1 MPGQAG
7 LGPETKNPVLAAI
20 FSRRSIREYQDEPV
34 SKKDLEMILEA
45 GRFAPSGL
53 NNQPWRFLALLPED
67 KRVQGLAGCTKYA
80 SIVRTA
86 RTLVVVFLEKRAMY
100 HPMKDHQSAGACI
113 QNMLLAAHAL
123 GLGAVWLGE
132 IVGREA
138 KVLDVLGLDPD
149 AYQLMAVVALG
160 RPARQGASSRR
171 PLGELLLEEI

>member
-1 MPGQAG
+1 MSGQAA
-7 LGPETKNPVLAAI
+7 LGPETKNPVLNAI
-20 FSRRSIREYQDEPV
+20 LSRRSVREYLDEPV

-53 NNQPWRFLALLPED
+53 NNQPWRFLALTPED

-80 SIVRTA
+80 HIVKAA
-86 RTLVVVFLEKRAMY
+86 RSLIAVFLEKRAMY
-100 HPMKDHQSAGACI
+100 HSMKDHQSAGACI

-123 GLGAVWLGE
+123 DLGAVWLGE

-138 KVLDVLGLDPD
+138 KVLEVLGLDRD

-160 RPARQGASSRR
+160 RPAHPGASSRK
-171 PLGELLLEEI
+171 PLSELLLEEI